1 MLHSQISVC
10 YSGEGVFTDHNNVSH
25 KVQSGDIMYFTS
37 ATSNSYKPTSVPWK
51 TDYIVMGGYA
61 LIELMMF
68 LGYSKSGVIHLTENI
83 KEKVYK
89 NFKTIIELNNSNT
102 ENAHSICSRL
112 LYAVLFDIA
121 SCIEG
126 NPNNDKANLIKPCID
141 YIKSNYMH
149 DISISALAE
158 MIKVTLLISELFL
171 RKFTI

>member
-1 MLHSQISVC
+1 M
-10 YSGEGVFTDHNNVSH
+10 
-25 KVQSGDIMYFTS
+25 
-37 ATSNSYKPTSVPWK
+37 
-51 TDYIVMGGYA
+51 

-83 KEKVYK
+83 KEKVYQ

-112 LYAVLFDIA
+112 LYTVLFDIA

-158 MIKVTLLISELFL
+158 MIKVTPTYLGIIFKKGLQYNTAKISYQYTH
-171 RKFTI
+171 RKFQTTFSQQQKYVTFGCCN